1 MHEDVFV
8 IDDEVEI
15 CRSLCELLESR
26 GYRCAFEARSDSA
39 AGRVRELCPKV
50 VLLDI
55 RMPEVGGMDLLQVL
69 RRDFPDTPVIM
80 ITGHATVENA
90 VKAMRFGAA
99 NFLTKPVKLPE
110 LIGELERLIHAPAR
124 ESPAAGG
131 GGGAPSSAAAEIG
144 YVTKDPEMLRVL
156 EQAERA
162 AATDATVLITGESGT
177 GKELIANLIH
187 HKSDRAAGP
196 FIKINCAAIP
206 DDLLESE
213 LFGHEAGAFTD
224 ARKQKT
230 GLFETARS
238 GTLFLDEIGDMSSR
252 VQAKM
257 LRVLQD
263 QRFTRLGGNT
273 TITTDVR
280 IVAATNRTIEELMEG
295 QEFRSDLYYRIS
307 VVHLALKP
315 LRARDPRDVELLAE
329 HFLSEFSAKYHKP
342 SLRLGQDLRRL
353 FERHSWP
360 GNVRE
365 LRNLIER
372 LVIFSD
378 GEELDGTSLPEQYA
392 VFVSGRDAGAGP
404 SSKGPAG
411 ELSEMS
417 RRNSRELVIA
427 ALNRAGG
434 VKQEAARLLNVNR
447 KTLYNWMRKLDLL

>member
-1 MHEDVFV
+1 MHEDVFIV
-8 IDDEVEI
+8 DDEVEI

-26 GYRCAFEARSDSA
+26 GYRCAFEPRSDLA
-39 AGRVRELCPKV
+39 AARVCELKPKV

-55 RMPEVGGMDLLQVL
+55 RMPEVGGMYLLQIL
-69 RRDFPDTPVIM
+69 RRDFPDTPVMM
-80 ITGHATVENA
+80 ITGHATVEGA
-90 VKAMRFGAA
+90 VRAMRYGAA

-110 LIGELERLIHAPAR
+110 LVAELERLIHAPR
-124 ESPAAGG
+124 SQSTAAE
-131 GGGAPSSAAAEIG
+131 EIG
-144 YVTKDPEMLRVL
+144 YVTQDREMLRVL

-162 AATDATVLITGESGT
+162 ARTDATVLITGESGT

-187 HKSDRAAGP
+187 NKSDRAPGS

-224 ARKQKT
+224 ARQRKT
-230 GLFETARS
+230 GLFETARG

-263 QRFTRLGGNT
+263 QRFTRLGGT
-273 TITTDVR
+273 ETIATDVR
-280 IVAATNRTIEELMEG
+280 IVAATNRAIDDLLGGES
-295 QEFRSDLYYRIS
+295 FRSDLYYRIS

-315 LRARDPRDVELLAE
+315 LRRRDGRDVDLLAE
-329 HFLSEFSAKYHKP
+329 HFLSEFRSKYHKP
-342 SLRLGQDLRRL
+342 GLRIGRDLQRL
-353 FERHSWP
+353 FKQHTWP

-378 GEELDGTSLPEQYA
+378 GEELDSRSLPEQYS
-392 VFVSGRDAGAGP
+392 VFLSATDDADRSGAI
-404 SSKGPAG
+404 GPAG
-411 ELSEMS
+411 DLSEMS

-434 VKQEAARLLNVNR
+434 VKQDAARLLNVNR